1 MNARRKSASR
11 PMTDRRDRH
20 GEREKVVFGEFLK
33 AAPSIAQDAHAWSK
47 SADEPYDIISQ
58 SANGLTVK
66 WQLTEWL
73 DPDQTQRSKELQKL
87 TRAINDAVHGLQM
100 PDIATCALF
109 LQDDPPA
116 HFNTN
121 HSERFRAELSALAQN
136 VAGQWAKPV
145 PSRRYTWPRDDDC
158 WVLQQDTAAWPVLVR
173 YLRKVRFRRGEAA
186 RLSRPAVSVMGFAGS
201 FREED
206 AVAQLI
212 SCIEKKMRSYHWPT
226 GQDVR
231 LLVFYDEGWIH
242 NSPIYA
248 PLVRNAVIAA
258 EYLRGADVPFSRVY
272 LIFGRSGEAYE
283 IHPDFKRCT

>member
-1 MNARRKSASR
+1 M
-11 PMTDRRDRH
+11 MDRRDPH
-20 GEREKVVFGEFLK
+20 GEREKMVFGEFLK
-33 AAPSIAQDAHAWSK
+33 AAPSIAQDAHSWSK

-66 WQLTEWL
+66 WQLTQWL
-73 DPDQTQRSKELQKL
+73 HAGQTQRSKERQKL
-87 TRAINDAVHGLQM
+87 TRAINNAVRGLQM
-100 PDIATCALF
+100 PDDATCALF

-116 HFNTN
+116 HFITN
-121 HSERFRAELSALAQN
+121 HSERFREELLALAEN
-136 VAGQWAKPV
+136 VAAQRAKPV
-145 PSRRYTWPRDDDC
+145 PFRRYTWPRDVDC
-158 WVLQQDTAAWPVLVR
+158 WVLQEDLRATVPDRRHIGAWPVLVR
-173 YLRKVRFRRGEAA
+173 YLDKVRFRRGEAP
-186 RLSRPAVSVMGFAGS
+186 RVSRPAVSVMGFADS

-206 AVAQLI
+206 AVAPLR
-212 SCIEKKMRSYHWPT
+212 SCIENKMRNYHWPT

-258 EYLRGADVPFSRVY
+258 EYLRGVDVPFSRVY

-283 IHPDFKRCT
+283 VHPDFKRCT